1 MGTIVTKG
9 KITKTLQPGWTIEA
23 DGFGLLTSRLTFKC
37 QSTEA
42 AGSRPKSGDAHPE
55 DSRLQCHRSSYTING
70 QLATITA
77 EYVGIESGQRTK
89 IQISSSTSSSSQP
102 IQAHKSFPPGTK
114 FKPSGI
120 DKTSLSACGW
130 DGSSY
135 PEGNADA
142 VKFGLVGV
150 KSFLSPDI
158 VFNCTLYT
166 SARAEVSDAMTMVG
180 KSFLSM
186 PGMEE
191 VILPKTQ
198 VGISAYHDRF
208 ALLTA
213 ASYEQFA
220 HLFKIDFTIRIASG
234 GWNNLVYEK
243 HN

>member
-1 MGTIVTKG
+1 
-9 KITKTLQPGWTIEA
+9 
-23 DGFGLLTSRLTFKC
+23 
-37 QSTEA
+37 
-42 AGSRPKSGDAHPE
+42 
-55 DSRLQCHRSSYTING
+55 
-70 QLATITA
+70 
-77 EYVGIESGQRTK
+77 
-89 IQISSSTSSSSQP
+89 
-102 IQAHKSFPPGTK
+102 
-114 FKPSGI
+114 
-120 DKTSLSACGW
+120 LSECGW
-130 DGSSY
+130 DGSSF

-142 VKFGLVGV
+142 VKFGLVGI

-166 SARAEVSDAMTMVG
+166 AARAEVSDAMAMVG
-180 KSFLSM
+180 KTFLSM
-186 PGMEE
+186 PGMDE

-234 GWNNLVYEK
+234 GWNKLVYEK

>member
-1 MGTIVTKG
+1 MATPVTKG

-37 QSTEA
+37 LSTEA
-42 AGSRPKSGDAHPE
+42 AGSRPKSRDIHPE

-102 IQAHKSFPPGTK
+102 IQAHKSFAPGTK

-135 PEGNADA
+135 PESSADA

-166 SARAEVSDAMTMVG
+166 ASGAEVSDAMAMVG
-180 KSFLSM
+180 KSFLNM